1 MQYENAHIRTSNII
15 STTRHSH
22 KRLMIRREGEYLNV
36 IMIKNDIHP
45 WLKVV

>member
-1 MQYENAHIRTSNII
+1 MQYENAHIRTSN
-15 STTRHSH
+15 TTRQSH

-36 IMIKNDIHP
+36 IMIENDIHP

>member
-1 MQYENAHIRTSNII
+1 MQYENAHIRTII
-15 STTRHSH
+15 STTRQSH

>member
-1 MQYENAHIRTSNII
+1 MQYENAHIRTI
-15 STTRHSH
+15 STTRQSH

>member
-1 MQYENAHIRTSNII
+1 MQYENAHIRTSK
-15 STTRHSH
+15 TRQSH